1 MNLKLTVGLAAVVVW
16 AGAAAQAQESGIQ
29 LRAVRVLAADPEAAA
44 AFYEKAFGMSE
55 TRRPVNSA
63 TFKEIVIN
71 SGSTTDVARRAA
83 STPLIIATRP
93 KDAVAPAMPA
103 VILDV
108 PDIDKA
114 ISAVEMAGGSVFR
127 PPSKSGT
134 GLTFAMVKDPDGN
147 QVELVLQ
154 QK

>member
-1 MNLKLTVGLAAVVVW
+1 MNLKLTGVVAVVVIW
-16 AGAAAQAQESGIQ
+16 AGAAALAQESGIH
-29 LRAVRVLAADPEAAA
+29 LRGVRVLAADPEAAA

-71 SGSTTDVARRAA
+71 SGSTTDIARKAT
-83 STPLIIATRP
+83 STPLIIATKP
-93 KDAVAPAMPA
+93 QDAVAPAMPA

-114 ISAVEMAGGSVFR
+114 INLVKAAGGSVVR